1 MVANRLLDNH
11 GTASCRS
18 QLSRHWG
25 SLYESSVGFA
35 RSLLGRGAIALLG
48 NSRREHCFL
57 FTFFLGHT
65 TTLPSAGVT
74 YATGEKRMKLVEGT
88 WQVREAAPED
98 ASVGGCE
105 RTLARVEIYP
115 TNFPHAFWRG
125 SEARLYSLTSCALHD
140 FAVI

>member
-1 MVANRLLDNH
+1 MVANRHLDNH

-57 FTFFLGHT
+57 FTFCLGHT

-74 YATGEKRMKLVEGT
+74 YAIGEKRMKLVEGT

-115 TNFPHAFWRG
+115 TGVPHDSCRR
-125 SEARLYSLTSCALHD
+125 SEAQLHLLTSCALDD